1 MLTERQVKIWFQ
13 NRRMKHKKENKDRPN
28 SAQSAHS
35 LVNAAAIHAN
45 AALVAAHHHQMSQ
58 AATIAAAMQFQQS
71 SASMPFHHYS
81 TFNPNFLLT
90 NKPT

>member
-28 SAQSAHS
+28 SAQSTQS

-71 SASMPFHHYS
+71 SAAMPFHPYPS
-81 TFNPNFLLT
+81 FNPNFLLT
-90 NKPT
+90 NKHS